1 MRELKQ
7 LIPQETCLKCEV
19 CCRFSDKNSV
29 WAPVLSGDEAR
40 NLANKDLSKVK
51 ILDNNQFEL
60 IATNGGYICP
70 CLSVKDNRCKI
81 YEFRPFECQLYPFL
95 ITKNG
100 QKINL
105 AVDLK
110 CPFIYKG
117 FDSGAVKKD
126 LGFSRFVQ
134 YLTALFNS
142 KNIIDFIRNNPR
154 LIGNYT
160 EDVIT
165 VVTLEKLSSWIINKN
180 NETTPVS
187 SPNPPR

>member
-7 LIPQETCLKCEV
+7 MVPQEVCSKCEV
-19 CCRFSDKNSV
+19 CCRFTEKVSV
-29 WAPVLSGDEAR
+29 WSPVLSQEETR
-40 NLANKDLSKVK
+40 TITNKELAKVK
-51 ILDNNQFEL
+51 ILENNQFEL
-60 IATNGGYICP
+60 LSNNSGYICP
-70 CLSVKDNRCKI
+70 CFSAKDNRCKI
-81 YEFRPFECQLYPFL
+81 YEFRPFDCQLYPFL
-95 ITKNG
+95 LTKNG

-180 NETTPVS
+180 NEATPVS
-187 SPNPPR
+187 SPNP